1 MDDPEVVEALRREL
15 PLVVGE
21 LVASMETMDC
31 EQARRARD
39 NLIIYAVG
47 LPPGGELKLFSALI
61 SMAEAVVRGRRDP
74 CRGLSLLER
83 GLAWGDLVARAL
95 GAEVVEAARGLKA
108 RLARE
113 CGRAARERGQ
123 LGVR

>member
-1 MDDPEVVEALRREL
+1 MRSGGRAVVDDPEVVEALRREL

-31 EQARRARD
+31 EQARR
-39 NLIIYAVG
+39 
-47 LPPGGELKLFSALI
+47 
-61 SMAEAVVRGRRDP
+61 
-74 CRGLSLLER
+74 

-113 CGRAARERGQ
+113 CGRVARERGQ